1 MICAALLLAH
11 SASAA
16 LLPQLPAALVRSGS
30 HSPSASPALISRRA
44 CLFGGALVL
53 GTSQPA
59 LADEA
64 SLVTALRDR
73 RSAFDGCTQL
83 VESQK
88 WGEVRQLVASTLTLL
103 TLKGYRGAS
112 VKSVAMERGA
122 EGQRLLDARQALLKA
137 LGALDE
143 LAYKGQTGR
152 AGSDNIEAIATVKA
166 VVAAL
171 DTVLKQL

>member
-103 TLKGYRGAS
+103 TLTS
-112 VKSVAMERGA
+112 SE
-122 EGQRLLDARQALLKA
+122 
-137 LGALDE
+137 
-143 LAYKGQTGR
+143 
-152 AGSDNIEAIATVKA
+152 
-166 VVAAL
+166 
-171 DTVLKQL
+171 